1 MNGDWFPWSGIYYGA
16 DQWDDDADNWQGPE
30 NFRRAYRYVV
40 DRVRARG
47 ATNIK
52 WMFHTNNYS
61 YPLDT
66 WNFAPAYYPGSD
78 YVDWLG
84 FSVYGQQF
92 KDEPNP
98 GVPSLVEIG
107 RASCRER
114 V

>member
-1 MNGDWFPWSGIYYGA
+1 MR
-16 DQWDDDADNWQGPE
+16 DNWKGPE
-30 NFRRAYRYVV
+30 TFRRAYRHVV

-84 FSVYGQQF
+84 HECLRPTIQ
-92 KDEPNP
+92 
-98 GVPSLVEIG
+98 G
-107 RASCRER
+107 RTESRYSFAG
-114 V
+114 